1 MPCIALSPPPP
12 ASWPCPLHVQA
23 VVGAQGPSSS
33 SAPASEDGQPLDP
46 AAAAACG
53 ESLTLTVREGHPVLL
68 TGRELADMTP
78 AELARLYKVGAGLGM
93 LCMCGV

>member
-1 MPCIALSPPPP
+1 
-12 ASWPCPLHVQA
+12 VQA